1 MIERDLR
8 TYLQDAARA
17 GELLFV
23 DRDVDPATEAPG
35 LIKRSIER
43 EKIVLFRSVA
53 GRSTRV
59 VANTLGSR
67 RWLSESF
74 GCGTGGLVSRIR
86 EHQSRVLAPELVA
99 SAPVK
104 EVVARAVDLRA
115 LPILTMHEGDAGPY
129 ITGGIG
135 IQLDP
140 ESGRQNA
147 GYYSLQLK
155 GSDRLGLR
163 MLASTQGYEIFQ
175 RRLRLGL
182 RTEMAVAI
190 GLHPVE
196 MIAAATHTLLDEFAL
211 AGGIRGE
218 PVKLVKCERIDV
230 SVPAY
235 AEIVLEGT
243 ILADDMEPEGPI
255 GDWLGYYPL
264 VEARHILKIE
274 QLTCRRNPI
283 YQTILPGSA
292 EENLLLAIPREA
304 DVLRAAR
311 RAVPGVRDVSL
322 HPFLPVCVIQLTKAR
337 EGEPMNAILAAF
349 GEVPFIKICIA
360 VDEDVDLHDA
370 RDVLWA
376 IVTRAKLD
384 EDLEVIRNVLGFSRD
399 PHHRHRSKL
408 AVDATAPLEHRE
420 HFRRTRVVSPK
431 GDLDA
436 YLARHEWRDD

>member
-8 TYLQDAARA
+8 SYLQTAARA
-17 GELLFV
+17 SELLCV
-23 DRDVDPATEAPG
+23 DRCVDPATEAPA
-35 LIKRSIER
+35 LIRRSIER
-43 EKIVLFRSVA
+43 EKIVVFRNVA
-53 GRSTRV
+53 GRPMRV

-67 RWLSESF
+67 RWLEKVLGS
-74 GCGTGGLVSRIR
+74 GPGGLVSHMR
-86 EHQSRVLAPELVA
+86 ERLVRVVEPKLVA
-99 SAPVK
+99 GAPVK
-104 EVVARAVDLRA
+104 EIVEKVVDLNA
-115 LPILTMHEGDAGPY
+115 LPILTLHEGDAGPY

-135 IQLDP
+135 IQVDP

-155 GSDRLGLR
+155 GADRLGLR
-163 MLASTQGYEIFQ
+163 MLSSTQGYEIFQ

-196 MIAAATHTLLDEFAL
+196 MIAAATHTLLDEFAV

-218 PVKLVKCERIDV
+218 PVELVKCEKIDV
-230 SVPAY
+230 AVPAH

-243 ILADDMEPEGPI
+243 ILSDEMEPEGPI

-264 VEARHILKIE
+264 VETRHVLKIE
-274 QLTCRRNPI
+274 MVTCRRNPI
-283 YQTILPGSA
+283 YQTIMPGSA

-304 DVLRAAR
+304 DVLRAAKK
-311 RAVPGVRDVSL
+311 AVPGVRDVSL
-322 HPFLPVCVIQLTKAR
+322 HPFLPVCVIQLTKAL

-349 GEVPFIKICIA
+349 GEVPFIKICVA

-384 EDLEVIRNVLGFSRD
+384 EDLDVIRNVMGFSRD
-399 PHHRHRSKL
+399 PHQRYRAKL
-408 AVDATAPLEHRE
+408 AVDATAPLAHRE
-420 HFRRTRVVSPK
+420 HFRRAQVVNPK
-431 GDLDA
+431 IELDR
-436 YLARHEWRDD
+436 YFARQEWRDD